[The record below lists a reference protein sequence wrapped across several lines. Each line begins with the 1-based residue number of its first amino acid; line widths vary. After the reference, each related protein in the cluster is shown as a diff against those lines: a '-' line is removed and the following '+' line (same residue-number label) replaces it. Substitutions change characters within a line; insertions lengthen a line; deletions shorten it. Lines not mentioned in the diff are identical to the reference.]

1 MSDMIQFADDKEEK
15 ELAEVRQKEEEDL
28 MQLLAEKNGL
38 PYIDLIPLPI
48 ETDALRLV
56 PETEARSAKVAPFA
70 ITGKKVGV
78 AVFSP
83 HTPETKT
90 ALKKLEEAGFA
101 VTVSQASTRSLEKA
115 WSHYK
120 ELSFAALTPGGA
132 VTVGQE
138 AIGAAAKKI
147 HALSDVT
154 PHITE
159 ILASKEANRISR
171 LLETIL
177 GAAIALDASDM
188 HMEPEEGY
196 VRLRFRLDGILQ
208 DVLTFDRAT
217 YGLVNSRLKLLAGL
231 KLNIKSAA
239 QDGRF
244 SITLAEG
251 AIEIRASVLPGA
263 YGEAIVLRLLNP
275 KSISVPLE
283 ELGMQPKILAAL
295 LREIAKPNGM
305 LLTTGPT
312 GSGKTTTLYAFLR
325 RTHTPGVK
333 IITIEDPIE
342 YHLPGI
348 VQTQVEAEKQYTFA
362 SGLRSALR
370 QDPDV
375 IMVGEI
381 RDKETAG
388 IAINASLTG
397 HLVFSTL
404 HTNNAAGTFPRLVD
418 LGVDPKVITS
428 AINVAMAQR
437 LVRKLCPQCKEE
449 IVIPQ
454 KEKALMGRILARL
467 PPGDAPANPGK
478 MWRPKGCGKC
488 NGTGYKGRIGIYE
501 AILSDGTIEKVVREN
516 SSEREIALAAVPQG
530 LPTMQ
535 QDGILKVLTGVTS
548 LQELERVIDLTAD

>member
-1 MSDMIQFADDKEEK
+1 MTSMIQFADEQEER

-28 MQLLAEKNGL
+28 IHLLAEKNGL

-48 ETDALRLV
+48 ETDALRLI
-56 PETEARSAKVAPFA
+56 PETEARAAKVAPFA

-83 HTPETKT
+83 HAPETKE
-90 ALKKLEEAGFA
+90 ALKKLEKAGFE

-115 WSHYK
+115 WGHYT
-120 ELSFAALTPGGA
+120 ELSFAAGTQGGA
-132 VTVGQE
+132 VAVGQE
-138 AIGAAAKKI
+138 AIGAAARKI
-147 HALSDVT
+147 KTLPDVT
-154 PHITE
+154 PYITE

-177 GAAIALDASDM
+177 GAAIALDASDI
-188 HMEPEEGY
+188 HIEPEEQY

-208 DVLTFDRAT
+208 DVLTFDRAS
-217 YGLVNSRLKLLAGL
+217 YGLVNSRLKLIAGL
-231 KLNIKSAA
+231 KLNIKNAA

-244 SITLAEG
+244 SITLVDT
-251 AIEIRASVLPGA
+251 AIEIRTSILPGA

-283 ELGMQPKILAAL
+283 DLGMQPKLLAAL
-295 LREIAKPNGM
+295 LREIEKPNGM

-325 RTHTPGVK
+325 KIHVPGVK

-348 VQTQVEAEKQYTFA
+348 VQTQVETEKHYTFA
-362 SGLRSALR
+362 SGLRSSLR

-381 RDKETAG
+381 RDAETAG

-404 HTNNAAGTFPRLVD
+404 HTNNAAGTFPRLFD

-437 LVRKLCPQCKEE
+437 LVRKLCPECKEE
-449 IVIPQ
+449 VAIPQ
-454 KEKALMGRILARL
+454 KEKMIIERIVKGLS
-467 PPGDAPANPGK
+467 PEDAPPQREK
-478 MWRPKGCGKC
+478 MWRLKGCEKC
-488 NGTGYKGRIGIYE
+488 NGTGFKGRIGIYE
-501 AILSDGTIEKVVREN
+501 AILSSATIEKIIREN
-516 SSEREIALAAVPQG
+516 PSEREIALAALPQG
-530 LPTMQ
+530 IPTME
-535 QDGILKVLTGVTS
+535 QDGVLKVLSGITS
-548 LQELERVIDLTAD
+548 FEELERVVNLEN